1 MKKVLLVCTVLVFA
15 SFALL
20 VQNTSASANA
30 SLDYIYS
37 FQDEVT
43 GGIKEEMD
51 SDPSQLQTDWAI
63 MAFASVGYDPSTV
76 AKGDKSIVDFASQN
90 ICALSSVTDIERK
103 IIALE
108 AANINTQNI
117 NGCNLYEKLAANINA
132 STGQIG
138 SGVTSTIFGVLAL
151 SAQNQSISAN
161 SINYIVAAQQADGGW
176 DSGWGTESN
185 ITAQAMMALK
195 AGGYSGDALTRAK
208 SYLTNTQVHT
218 GGVKYDA
225 NEWSTESDAFSDAF
239 TLMAIY
245 ATGESPTSGS
255 WLDNDLSILDDLS
268 FLVNSDGSYN
278 FNRTYGKMTPV
289 WTTCIVQIALN
300 HGFLPIGSGSFN
312 PYIIK
317 TATPSPSPS
326 STTTSSATT
335 SSSSTSTGSSSD
347 TNISKN
353 SNSTTPKKIT
363 LSSSKSEGELVS
375 TNNADDSQLILKN
388 DKSDKKSNLFQFD
401 WRWIII
407 ALILAFLA
415 GALIR
420 YLQHRYI
427 DEK

>member
-1 MKKVLLVCTVLVFA
+1 MLLVCTVLVFA

-20 VQNTSASANA
+20 AQDASASANA
-30 SLDYIYS
+30 SLDYIYG
-37 FQDEVT
+37 FQDEAT

-51 SDPSQLQTDWAI
+51 SNPSQLQTDWAI
-63 MAFASVGYDPSTV
+63 MAFASAGYDPNTV
-76 AKGDKSIVDFASQN
+76 AKADKSIVDFASEG

-103 IIALE
+103 ILALE

-117 NGCNLYEKLAANINA
+117 NGCNLYEKLAANMNGT
-132 STGQIG
+132 TGQIG

-151 SAQNQSISAN
+151 SAQGQSIPAS
-161 SINYIVAAQQADGGW
+161 STGYIVAAQQADGGW

-185 ITAQAMMALK
+185 ITAQAMMSLK

-208 SYLTNTQVHT
+208 SYLTNIQVHT

-300 HGFLPIGSGSFN
+300 HGFLPISSGALN
-312 PYIIK
+312 PYIVK
-317 TATPSPSPS
+317 TPTPTPSPSATSTVSSSPVVSPS
-326 STTTSSATT
+326 TAAGSPNNTGTSSN
-335 SSSSTSTGSSSD
+335 SSD
-347 TNISKN
+347 TI
-353 SNSTTPKKIT
+353 PKKIT
-363 LSSSKSEGELVS
+363 LSSSKNEDELAP
-375 TNNADDSQLILKN
+375 TNNADNSQPIQKN
-388 DKSDKKSNLFQFD
+388 EKSGQESNKFQFD